1 MERLIIRLNSIKKVQ
16 EFVNIANQYDKE
28 ISIRLGRYVVNGKS
42 ILSIFCLELQSNLI
56 LEIESG
62 ENLPALIQKLETYIV
77 SDSWLFAKVINF
89 WNVWDKSGE
98 IIIFTIQGN
107 KEYLLAD
114 IQRHLNSKG
123 DDDLEIKAE
132 QDLVL

>member
-77 SDSWLFAKVINF
+77 SDS
-89 WNVWDKSGE
+89 
-98 IIIFTIQGN
+98 
-107 KEYLLAD
+107 
-114 IQRHLNSKG
+114 
-123 DDDLEIKAE
+123 
-132 QDLVL
+132 

>member
-1 MERLIIRLNSIKKVQ
+1 M
-16 EFVNIANQYDKE
+16 
-28 ISIRLGRYVVNGKS
+28 
-42 ILSIFCLELQSNLI
+42 
-56 LEIESG
+56 
-62 ENLPALIQKLETYIV
+62 
-77 SDSWLFAKVINF
+77 
-89 WNVWDKSGE
+89 WDKSGE